1 MSKLLLRRR
10 KTIIIAL
17 HGHNKTIDLRTIA
30 TDCSLSTDSN
40 YLDIELQHALPHFSG
55 FITESGVP
63 VSLKH
68 VNHDSE
74 RSIVRL

>member
-17 HGHNKTIDLRTIA
+17 HGYNKTLDLRTMA
-30 TDCSLSTDSN
+30 TDCSLSN
-40 YLDIELQHALPHFSG
+40 YLDIELQHALPHFCG
-55 FITESGVP
+55 FVTESGVP
-63 VSLKH
+63 VSIKQ

-74 RSIVRL
+74 GSIVRM